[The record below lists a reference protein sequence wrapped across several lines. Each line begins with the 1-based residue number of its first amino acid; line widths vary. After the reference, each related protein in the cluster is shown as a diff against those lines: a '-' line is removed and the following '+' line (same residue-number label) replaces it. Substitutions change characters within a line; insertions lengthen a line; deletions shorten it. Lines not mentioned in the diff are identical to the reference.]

1 MYGVFHAC
9 GLWGTVPK
17 GHFLKEAKTMWLG
30 GILGTIPNST
40 LIVHSD
46 AIWYDGAELR
56 PRYVDHH
63 SRPAIHF
70 KDAYLRGT
78 RPLQF
83 SDSE

>member
-1 MYGVFHAC
+1 MWALGDCSKGAFSERGQNNVV
-9 GLWGTVPK
+9 GT
-17 GHFLKEAKTMWLG
+17 
-30 GILGTIPNST
+30 LGTIPNPT

-78 RPLQF
+78 QPLQF